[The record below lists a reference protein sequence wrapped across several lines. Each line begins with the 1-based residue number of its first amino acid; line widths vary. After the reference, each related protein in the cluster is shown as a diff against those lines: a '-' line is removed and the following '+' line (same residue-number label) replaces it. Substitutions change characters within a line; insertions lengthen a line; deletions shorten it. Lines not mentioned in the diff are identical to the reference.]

1 MLEKMNNP
9 KNASNDST
17 SKQKYL
23 GDRGLLVFLV
33 FLSAFAPLSTDLY
46 LPALPTMT
54 TYFNVPGYLTNLTLI
69 LFFIF
74 FSVGMLIWGPLSDKF
89 GRRPVLLVGV
99 TGYAIAG
106 LLCAVSGNIYQLI
119 FFRVLQAI
127 GGSSASAVATAI
139 VKDVYLE
146 RKREKTLA
154 IVQSMVIIVPAVAPV
169 IGALL
174 LTLTSWRGIFIIQG
188 LLGIII
194 LLGSIAFQETIEK
207 RGSGSILR
215 TLGRLGVVLK
225 NPAFTSLLFIFSLS
239 SISGLAFISSSSYI
253 YQNDFGVSS
262 QIYSYFF
269 AFNALAMMLGP
280 LIYIKLSNH
289 FKRFSIINLCFGITI
304 LSGLAILLFGQSNPF
319 IFALALFPATL
330 ASSCARPPSAYL
342 MLDQQTEDAGSAS
355 SLMGSFATIMGSLGM
370 IIISFNMD
378 NLILIIGSLN
388 IILGLL
394 SGGLWLVVTKTPLL
408 SKIREA

>member
-1 MLEKMNNP
+1 
-9 KNASNDST
+9 
-17 SKQKYL
+17 
-23 GDRGLLVFLV
+23 
-33 FLSAFAPLSTDLY
+33 
-46 LPALPTMT
+46 MT

>member
-1 MLEKMNNP
+1 MNP
-9 KNASNDST
+9 IKTASNDST
-17 SKQKYL
+17 AKQKYL
-23 GDRGLLVFLV
+23 GDRGLLIFLV

-54 TYFNVPGYLTNLTLI
+54 TYFNVPEYLTNLTLI

-74 FSVGMLIWGPLSDKF
+74 FSAGILIWGPLSDKY
-89 GRRPVLLVGV
+89 GRRPILLVGI
-99 TGYAIAG
+99 TGYAIAS
-106 LLCAVSGNIYQLI
+106 LLCAVSVSIDQLI
-119 FFRVLQAI
+119 LFRVLQAI

-154 IVQSMVIIVPAVAPV
+154 LVQSMVIIVPAVAPV

-174 LTLTSWRGIFIIQG
+174 LTFTSWRGVFIIQG
-188 LLGIII
+188 ILGVII
-194 LLGSIAFQETIEK
+194 LTGSIVFQETLK
-207 RGSGSILR
+207 HRGSGNILH

-225 NPAFTSLLFIFSLS
+225 NPGFTSLLIIFSLS

-253 YQNDFGVSS
+253 YQNDFGTTS

-304 LSGLAILLFGQSNPF
+304 LSGLAIVLLGQNNPF

-330 ASSCARPPSAYL
+330 AQSCSRPPSAYL
-342 MLDQQTEDAGSAS
+342 MLDQQAEDAGSAS
-355 SLMGSFATIMGSLGM
+355 SLMGSFATIMGSFGM

-378 NLILIIGSLN
+378 HLIPVIGGLN

-394 SGGLWLVVTKTPLL
+394 SGGLWLAVTKAPLH

>member
-1 MLEKMNNP
+1 MK
-9 KNASNDST
+9 KQTVTSNKGT
-17 SKQKYL
+17 SEQKYL
-23 GDRGLLVFLV
+23 GDRGLLIFLV

-54 TYFNVPGYLTNLTLI
+54 TYFNVPEYLTNLTLI

-74 FSVGMLIWGPLSDKF
+74 FSAGILIWGPLSDKY
-89 GRRPVLLVGV
+89 GRRPILLVGI
-99 TGYAIAG
+99 TGYAIAS
-106 LLCAVSGNIYQLI
+106 LLCAVSGSIYQLI
-119 FFRVLQAI
+119 FFRVLQAL
-127 GGSSASAVATAI
+127 GGGSASAVATAI
-139 VKDVYLE
+139 VKDVYHE

-154 IVQSMVIIVPAVAPV
+154 LVQSMVIIVPAVAPV

-174 LTLTSWRGIFIIQG
+174 LTFTSWRGVFIIQG
-188 LLGIII
+188 ILGVII
-194 LLGSIAFQETIEK
+194 LLGSIVFQETIEH
-207 RGSGSILR
+207 RGSGNILH

-225 NPAFTSLLFIFSLS
+225 NPGFTSLLLIFSLS

-253 YQNDFGVSS
+253 YQNDFGTSS

-269 AFNALAMMLGP
+269 AFNALAMLLGP

-304 LSGLAILLFGQSNPF
+304 LSGLAIILLGQSNPF

-330 ASSCARPPSAYL
+330 AGSCSRPPSAYL
-342 MLDQQTEDAGSAS
+342 MLDQQAEDAGSAS
-355 SLMGSFATIMGSLGM
+355 SLMGSFATIMGSFGM

-378 NLILIIGSLN
+378 HLIPVIGGLN

-394 SGGLWLVVTKTPLL
+394 SGGLWLAVTKTPLL

>member
-1 MLEKMNNP
+1 MNNP
-9 KNASNDST
+9 KNTSNDSA

-89 GRRPVLLVGV
+89 GRRPILLVGV

-174 LTLTSWRGIFIIQG
+174 LTFTSWRGIFIIQG

-194 LLGSIAFQETIEK
+194 LLGSIAFQETIEI

-269 AFNALAMMLGP
+269 AFNALAMMIGP
-280 LIYIKLSNH
+280 LIYIKLSSR

-378 NLILIIGSLN
+378 NLILIIGALN

-394 SGGLWLVVTKTPLL
+394 SGGLWLAVTKTPLL

>member
-1 MLEKMNNP
+1 MNNP

>member
-1 MLEKMNNP
+1 MNNP

-262 QIYSYFF
+262 QVYSYFF
-269 AFNALAMMLGP
+269 AFNALAMMIGP
-280 LIYIKLSNH
+280 LIYIKLSSR

-304 LSGLAILLFGQSNPF
+304 LSGLTILLFGQSNPF